1 MLGRFEPVRPAELG
15 PASTA
20 LAVDTARKAFIHRRS
35 HPGYPCDDGSATR
48 QVFDDYVHGRDVM
61 RLIDTA
67 PMTPKKLGCERWLG
81 GPNRLSDDG
90 SLVEMPRQTV
100 LAPFQCTG
108 EQRA

>member
-35 HPGYPCDDGSATR
+35 HHGRARDDGSATQ
-48 QVFDDYVHGRDVM
+48 QVWDDQVHGRDVM

-108 EQRA
+108 EQQT

>member
-1 MLGRFEPVRPAELG
+1 
-15 PASTA
+15 
-20 LAVDTARKAFIHRRS
+20 
-35 HPGYPCDDGSATR
+35 
-48 QVFDDYVHGRDVM
+48 M

-108 EQRA
+108 EQQT